1 MKLSRKVLAAFSV
14 VAMLATAVTFTSCA
28 EEEDENGMINRSGNT
43 FTINYD
49 NKSTDNSR
57 GFLSFKTKHNSANAL
72 ISVEEATCGGN
83 GDPVVGFIFGLEQDK
98 ETKGYTFGIIGFS
111 NRKAGGLSYY
121 VDWCTD
127 VNGATL
133 SEGNDFKNTTG
144 GDASQ
149 SIVTT
154 WTAISGVDVG
164 TAKNDYKIYVEMTN
178 NEDGSYTLQLK
189 KADKTNIGSPISI
202 PNTYTKKTEATQT
215 DIAAYANVYA
225 GTSLKATIT
234 ADGFVGEGVPVE
246 YID

>member
-1 MKLSRKVLAAFSV
+1 
-14 VAMLATAVTFTSCA
+14 
-28 EEEDENGMINRSGNT
+28 MISRSGNT
-43 FTINYD
+43 FTISYTNT
-49 NKSTDNSR
+49 SADNSR
-57 GFLSFKTKHNSANAL
+57 GFVSFKTKHNSTNAL
-72 ISVEEATCGGN
+72 ISVNKATSGTN
-83 GDPVVGFIFGLEQDK
+83 GDPVVGYIFGLEQDK

-111 NRKAGGLSYY
+111 NRKSGGLSYY

-133 SEGNDFKNTTG
+133 SEGNDFLNTTG

-154 WTAISGVDVG
+154 WTSIPEVDVG
-164 TAKNDYKIYVEMTN
+164 TTNNDYKIYVEMKN

-189 KADKTNIGSPISI
+189 KADKETTIGSPISI
-202 PNTYTKKTEATQT
+202 PNSYTKKTEATQT

-225 GTSLKATIT
+225 GTSLEATIT